1 MNNFLIVV
9 GLIVLLAG
17 IGVFVMLSH
26 HSEGEDQAPGGNQNI
41 RVLVENGKIT
51 PKQIDV
57 SSQWPAILIFHN
69 LSSQKHDLVIK
80 RLDDQGKETEEIRH
94 FEIDAS
100 DSMNIR
106 LKLAAGE
113 YILYCTITQGEHSH
127 RKDGEEAKIIVQ

>member
-1 MNNFLIVV
+1 MNNFLIVI

-17 IGVFVMLSH
+17 AGIFLMLGQ
-26 HSEGEDQAPGGNQNI
+26 HSDDEAPGGNQNI

-51 PKQIDV
+51 PKQIEM

-94 FEIDAS
+94 LEIDAS

-106 LKLAAGE
+106 LKLAPGE
-113 YILYCTITQGEHSH
+113 YILYCTISQGEHSH